1 MDHDVLN
8 IMDHDVLNID
18 NDVLNV
24 DNATIKFALNG
35 VNASSSALK
44 ILRSPEILSPALSNA
59 TPLDLFKNTFPDE
72 NTIFQ
77 SPMPSKFNSFL
88 YGSKNTLATTPVKRS
103 FDNLS
108 SGSSNLKKTKLDYN
122 ITSHEDTSKHLLSII
137 DRVYALELN
146 VSELITEN
154 TEFVRKNFILYNNL
168 GLLKIDNDI
177 LKKEVI
183 EITAKY
189 KSLYEKSD
197 KATQDLERNNQI
209 AAFDVKIKNLESLIN
224 KDIEMIDNNQQNAF
238 DKRSF
243 VDLFKN
249 NDNKTISEPVH
260 DLINILSNNE
270 DEKRKREYNIIVF
283 GLNVKSTDT
292 NFTTIMNLMNELGVN
307 KNKIWDVCY
316 LKKKDVINENAPIK
330 IVASSLEAKYFIL
343 KAARKLQ
350 AYNVKNKTKINISV
364 DMSNIDRQINKKL
377 VDKRNELNSQLKND
391 DKFYFG
397 IRDNKVIKLNKRS

>member
-1 MDHDVLN
+1 MDLDQNRDLGIVS
-8 IMDHDVLNID
+8 
-18 NDVLNV
+18 NV
-24 DNATIKFALNG
+24 
-35 VNASSSALK
+35 
-44 ILRSPEILSPALSNA
+44 ILSFAQNGIISSDTLSTA
-59 TPLDLFKNTFPDE
+59 
-72 NTIFQ
+72 
-77 SPMPSKFNSFL
+77 
-88 YGSKNTLATTPVKRS
+88 ATTPIVIVSKTGIFSDLSKSSLEKRNLNSFSEFSTPYGTELAFNKDYQSNDYVFNTQPMKRANETFTFFDDNKKAKSNDFNRINKLMNTVDLLMEKITRLESKVLQLEEDNTSLKNQNINVDINHVKE
-103 FDNLS
+103 
-108 SGSSNLKKTKLDYN
+108 N
-122 ITSHEDTSKHLLSII
+122 III
-137 DRVYALELN
+137 
-146 VSELITEN
+146 
-154 TEFVRKNFILYNNL
+154 
-168 GLLKIDNDI
+168 
-177 LKKEVI
+177 
-183 EITAKY
+183 
-189 KSLYEKSD
+189 
-197 KATQDLERNNQI
+197 NNQI
-209 AAFDVKIKNLESLIN
+209 AAFDVKIRNLENLIN
-224 KDIEMIDNNQQNAF
+224 KDIEMIDNNQQTVF

-243 VDLFKN
+243 ADLFKN

-316 LKKKDVINENAPIK
+316 LKKKDVINEYAPIK